1 MEIRNKKCIITGSAQ
16 GLGKAFA
23 KILLDHGAQI
33 CISDIN
39 EKVAISTLQEFES
52 IYGKQNVY
60 FVKCDVANEEEFT
73 NLFNEAEKYF
83 KVDCVDILVNNAG
96 INTNF
101 GWKKCMDV
109 NIMGVMI
116 GSGIALKRMKENPN
130 KGSIINISS
139 MAGQLTFVGEYIAS
153 YTVSKWGVVVLTR
166 SLALEYEY
174 HGVSVNAL
182 CPAWAGTE
190 IMSFSDAMPS
200 HLKEC
205 IEKSIKTVGLMSL
218 DYVAEGFY
226 KLATE
231 CDNGSVMM
239 VTNNVP
245 CTIIP
250 DTAKMKIL
258 GIAIFAKIIGK
269 VCGINLVSVHHQKVF
284 ILMFTIFTCILL
296 YTSLCSILQYIF

>member
-1 MEIRNKKCIITGSAQ
+1 MEIKNKKCIITGAAQ

-23 KILLDHGAQI
+23 KILLHHGAQV

-39 EKVAISTLQEFES
+39 EQVATSTLREFQS

-83 KVDCVDILVNNAG
+83 KIDCVDILVNNAG

-101 GWKKCMDV
+101 GWKKCMEV

-130 KGSIINISS
+130 KRSIINISS
-139 MAGQLTFVGEYIAS
+139 MAGHVTGKGEYVAS

-166 SLALEYEY
+166 TLAMEYEY
-174 HGVSVNAL
+174 HGVSVKAL
-182 CPAWAGTE
+182 CPAWVDTE
-190 IMSFSDAMPS
+190 IMSFSDDMPS
-200 HLKEC
+200 HMKESVQ
-205 IEKSIKTVGLMSL
+205 KSVKTIGFMSL

-239 VTNNVP
+239 VMNDMP
-245 CTIIP
+245 YTIIP
-250 DTAKMKIL
+250 DTAKIKIL
-258 GIAIFAKIIGK
+258 GIAIVAKIIRK
-269 VCGINLVSVHHQKVF
+269 ICGINLVSVQHQKVF
-284 ILMFTIFTCILL
+284 VLMFTIFLCILF
-296 YTSLCSILQYIF
+296 YTSLQYIFSI